1 MARCGPSLASPPRA
15 AVPLHRWETVRYAVV
30 PVAADVAA
38 HPDEEGS
45 GGAGDHD
52 EGAGHRRRAVL
63 CFFALIA
70 PALWFG
76 FLSRPPMWT
85 DEAYTLRYATS
96 WSTITDDV
104 QPPVYYGIVHAWE
117 SVLPSGLVSVRALSA
132 AAFLGAIAVWA
143 ALARRWVRQRRV
155 PWACLGAVVVL
166 SIVSPHALLF
176 GRMARYFGLAALAL
190 GGALLTWWRA
200 MPEGGRRWVG
210 PAVLVHLCLAVLTP
224 TTLIVVLVAET
235 LTLVFRDRAVLRRH
249 VVFAVAI
256 AALAAALVILLPTDT
271 SKFGGAD
278 DVNHVAMAGVA
289 VVVPLWS
296 MTVGETVSPLDP
308 LAGIPAALGWGVL
321 AAALVAAL
329 RGLVPQRVG
338 TERPPSR
345 LVGAVDRVGRL
356 LPAEPAVLLCL
367 LLLLVQLV
375 VQVGVNFTV
384 NLAHTG
390 IQAPKYFLPVAPA
403 LYLLVGLGVARI
415 RTWRRGGAMFL
426 AVALMITAG
435 WGYGVWHLRQGEDFL
450 YPSYALPWDQVV
462 DQVADVVSTEAA
474 QGHHVAVIST
484 DVAFQRILAARTPR
498 ADILDSTLSS
508 EESTVYQGTPSV
520 GHYDA
525 FVFITRQRI
534 NPGAETTVNDVMQL
548 VLKDGFT
555 ELAPPTDYGS
565 VDPGLR
571 RLQELFSG
579 RTLEPYLVRV
589 VTLVKG

>member
-1 MARCGPSLASPPRA
+1 
-15 AVPLHRWETVRYAVV
+15 V
-30 PVAADVAA
+30 PVAAEVAA
-38 HPDEEGS
+38 HPDEGGS
-45 GGAGDHD
+45 GKAGEHD
-52 EGAGHRRRAVL
+52 EGAGRRRRAVL
-63 CFFALIA
+63 WVFALLA

-96 WSTITDDV
+96 WSTITQDV
-104 QPPVYYGIVHAWE
+104 QPPAYYGIVHAWQA
-117 SVLPSGLVSVRALSA
+117 VLPSGLASVRALSA
-132 AAFLGAIAVWA
+132 AAFLGAVAVWA
-143 ALARRWVRQRRV
+143 ALASRWVRQRRL
-155 PWACLGAVVVL
+155 PWVCLGTVVVL

-200 MPEGGRRWVG
+200 MPEDGRRWVA

-224 TTLIVVLVAET
+224 TTLIVALVAET

-249 VVFAVAI
+249 MVFAIVT
-256 AALAAALVILLPTDT
+256 AALAAVLVVALPTDA

-289 VVVPLWS
+289 IVLPLWS

-308 LAGIPAALGWGVL
+308 VAGIPAALGWGVL

-329 RGLVPQRVG
+329 RGLAPRDDDV
-338 TERPPSR
+338 ERPPSR
-345 LVGAVDRVGRL
+345 LVRAVDRVGRM
-356 LPAEPAVLLCL
+356 LPAEPAVLLCV
-367 LLLLVQLV
+367 LLLLVQVV

-390 IQAPKYFLPVAPA
+390 IQAPKYFLPVVPA

-415 RTWRRGGAMFL
+415 RAWRRGVAILVAVSL
-426 AVALMITAG
+426 AISVG
-435 WGYGVWHLRQGEDFL
+435 WGIGIWHLRQGEDFL

-462 DQVADVVSTEAA
+462 DQVSDIVATQSGD
-474 QGHHVAVIST
+474 GHRIAVIST
-484 DVAFQRILAARTPR
+484 DVAFQRLLAARTPR
-498 ADILDSTLSS
+498 ADILDSTLSF
-508 EESTVYQGTPSV
+508 EESTVYRGALP
-520 GHYDA
+520 GAHYDA

-534 NPGAETTVNDVMQL
+534 NAGAELTVTEVLQL
-548 VLKDGFT
+548 VEREGFVS
-555 ELAPPTDYGS
+555 LGAPTDYGS
-565 VDPGLR
+565 VNPGLR
-571 RLQELFSG
+571 HLQELFSG